1 MRITVQNQHMK
12 SAIIWI
18 ILLCAVFLGLIPALS
33 LAEPVSAN
41 TSDGEVIVDHLMIQ
55 VPNTSA
61 TFDLF
66 TRSFGLPVAWNLS
79 DYGSFSSG
87 GVSLGNVNIELIH
100 MSDKILDD
108 ELIPQRDGI
117 IGIAFQPGDSLNGSL
132 SSLDAKQIQ
141 YGPPEPFVMEWSGE
155 PRTLWTNV
163 FFEDFMPDTLVFYCN
178 YSFDANKRREMMKSE
193 LVERSGGPGGFLNL
207 SEIGIDYSTE
217 STRNNW
223 ERFISSSGN
232 ESLDLLHTANGVS
245 IRMNKSESERLSSL
259 TITVASL
266 EQTKSLLADLDIPY
280 SVHDGDIVIQPELI
294 PNITITFIQ

>member
-1 MRITVQNQHMK
+1 MQNLPIK
-12 SAIIWI
+12 SAIIRI
-18 ILLCAVFLGLIPALS
+18 ILLCTVFFGLIPGLS
-33 LAEPVSAN
+33 MAESASAN
-41 TSDGEVIVDHLMIQ
+41 TGDAEVIVDHLMIQ

-61 TFDLF
+61 AFDLF
-66 TRSFGLPVAWNLS
+66 NGSFGLPVAWNLS

-87 GVSLGNVNIELIH
+87 GVSFGNVNLELIN
-100 MSDKILDD
+100 MSEKSLDN
-108 ELIPQRDGI
+108 ESVPQRNGI

-132 SSLDAKQIQ
+132 SSLDARQIR

-163 FFEDFMPDTLVFYCN
+163 FFEEFMPDSLVFYCN

-193 LVERSGGPGGFLNL
+193 LHERNGGPGGILGL

-223 ERFISSSGN
+223 ERFVSLSGDESS
-232 ESLDLLHTANGVS
+232 DLLQAADGVS
-245 IRMNKSESERLSSL
+245 IRLNQSESERLSSF

-266 EQTKSLLADLDIPY
+266 EQTKSLLADLDIPD
-280 SVHDGDIVIQPELI
+280 SVQDEGIVIQPELI
-294 PNITITFIQ
+294 PHVTITFIQ